1 MKAET
6 CVHRVNTFEIT
17 MSIVEKT
24 NLEKEE
30 VLQVL
35 REINSDPET
44 TQRDLSVKLGISLG
58 KVNFIMKA
66 LISRGFIKVDNF
78 KKSDNKSAYLY
89 FLTPK
94 GAEEK
99 ARITYRFL
107 KRKMK
112 EYENLEQQILLLQQE
127 VGEGQTPGE
136 VRDGLRADEEQ
147 LRTRL

>member
-1 MKAET
+1 
-6 CVHRVNTFEIT
+6 

-35 REINSDPET
+35 REIKSDPEM

-66 LISRGFIKVDNF
+66 LIHRGFIKVDNF
-78 KKSDNKSAYLY
+78 KKSDKKSAYLY

-127 VGEGQTPGE
+127 VGEVQTSKE
-136 VRDGLRADEEQ
+136 ARDGLRADEER
-147 LRTRL
+147 LHTRL

>member
-1 MKAET
+1 
-6 CVHRVNTFEIT
+6 
-17 MSIVEKT
+17 MSITEKT

-35 REINSDPET
+35 REIKSDPEM

-66 LISRGFIKVDNF
+66 LIHRGFIKVDNF
-78 KKSDNKSAYLY
+78 KKSNNKSAYLY
-89 FLTPK
+89 YLTPK

-107 KRKMK
+107 RRKIK
-112 EYENLEQQILLLQQE
+112 EYENLEHEIQRLEQE
-127 VGEGQTPGE
+127 VGEAAVQGE
-136 VRDGLRADEEQ
+136 K
-147 LRTRL
+147 

>member
-1 MKAET
+1 MKAEI

-35 REINSDPET
+35 REIKSDPEM
-44 TQRDLSVKLGISLG
+44 TQRDLSLKLGISLG

-66 LISRGFIKVDNF
+66 LIYRGFIKVDNF
-78 KKSDNKSAYLY
+78 KKSENKAIYLY
-89 FLTPK
+89 YLTPK

-107 KRKMK
+107 RRKIK
-112 EYENLEQQILLLQQE
+112 EYEELEHEIRRLKQEVEEAPAHLLQ
-127 VGEGQTPGE
+127 GEK
-136 VRDGLRADEEQ
+136 
-147 LRTRL
+147 